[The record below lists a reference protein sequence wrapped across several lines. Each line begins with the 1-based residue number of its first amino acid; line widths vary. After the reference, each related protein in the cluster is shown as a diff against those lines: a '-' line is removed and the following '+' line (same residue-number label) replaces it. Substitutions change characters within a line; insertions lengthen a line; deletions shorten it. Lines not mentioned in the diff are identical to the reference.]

1 MEPNRAPSGLAV
13 APGGHLTPAPAA
25 APSHG
30 PAPLRL
36 VAVDAP
42 PSAST
47 KPRFDPY
54 APIQKVPL
62 VAKDLASASRGFS
75 VRIQD
80 DQDPTGWRECGIVR
94 QDYLLVPNAD
104 VRDLAYHIAL
114 RAGGEWTLGKQHFD
128 GKRFTL
134 SLLNRSSATYDVKLG
149 DAVGYGLHFTNS
161 YDGSARLSASLLVW
175 RLACTNGM
183 LAPTLFKKVLFRH
196 DHSATHWEAET
207 EAALEMIRYAGV
219 GLQRFVDAARLLTS
233 MRMTAGQLRQIRSEV
248 LDRLPVTLWGKTM
261 DRLLLSEELTG
272 WGLLNAVTN
281 VTWHADRATSMD
293 FQHNEYAVAGLL
305 EHALGGRLN

>member
-1 MEPNRAPSGLAV
+1 METHRSNLAV
-13 APGGHLTPAPAA
+13 TPGGTLTPATSTNNATSA
-25 APSHG
+25 T
-30 PAPLRL
+30 APLRL
-36 VAVDAP
+36 VAVDRPPASAP
-42 PSAST
+42 

-62 VAKDLASASRGFS
+62 VAKDLASNSRGFS
-75 VRIQD
+75 VRIAD
-80 DQDPTGWRECGIVR
+80 EHDPSGWRECGIVR

-114 RAGGEWTLGKQHFD
+114 RAGGEWTLGKEHFD
-128 GKRFTL
+128 GKRFAL
-134 SLLNRSSATYDVKLG
+134 SLLCRSSATYEVKVG

-161 YDGSARLSASLLVW
+161 YDGSSRLSASLLVW

-183 LAPTLFKKVLFRH
+183 LAPTLFKRVLFRH
-196 DHSATHWEAET
+196 DHSAIGWEAET

-233 MRMTAGQLRQIRSEV
+233 MRVTAGQLRHLRSEV

-261 DRLLLSEELTG
+261 DRLLLHEELSG

-281 VTWHADRATSMD
+281 VTWHAEKATAAD
-293 FQHNEYAVAGLL
+293 LQHNEYAVAGLL